1 MKRSWISLA
10 VAAIVLAVAAP
21 SAHAQ
26 GGPPQ
31 GGMRGGG
38 ARQME
43 MLLKDITLD
52 DAQKAK
58 LDSIQQKYA
67 KEMPPMTPGERPT
80 PEAMQARRELMTKQ
94 QDEIR
99 TILTADQQ
107 KVYDKNRE
115 EMRAR
120 MQRRGPGN

>member
-1 MKRSWISLA
+1 VKRSWISLA
-10 VAAIVLAVAAP
+10 AAVVVLAVAAP

-31 GGMRGGG
+31 GGGMRGGP
-38 ARQME
+38 RMME

-58 LDSIQQKYA
+58 VDSIQQKFA

-80 PEAMQARRELMTKQ
+80 PEAMQARRELMVTQ

-99 TILTADQQ
+99 AVLTPDQQ
-107 KVYDKNRE
+107 KVFDKNRE

-120 MQRRGPGN
+120 MPRRGPGN

>member
-10 VAAIVLAVAAP
+10 IAAIVLAVAAP
-21 SAHAQ
+21 TAEAQ
-26 GGPPQ
+26 GGPPP
-31 GGMRGGG
+31 GGMRGGQ
-38 ARQME
+38 RMME

-107 KVYDKNRE
+107 KVYDKNLE

-120 MQRRGPGN
+120 RQRRGPGN

>member
-10 VAAIVLAVAAP
+10 IAVVVLAVAAP
-21 SAHAQ
+21 SVEAQ

-31 GGMRGGG
+31 GGMRGGP
-38 ARQME
+38 RMME
-43 MLLKDITLD
+43 MLLKDITLG

-99 TILTADQQ
+99 AILTADQQ
-107 KVYDKNRE
+107 KVYDKNLE

-120 MQRRGPGN
+120 MQRRGPGT

>member
-10 VAAIVLAVAAP
+10 VVAVVLAIVPPAAQ
-21 SAHAQ
+21 AQ
-26 GGPPQ
+26 GGPPPG
-31 GGMRGGG
+31 GGMRGGP
-38 ARQME
+38 RMME
-43 MLLKDITLD
+43 MLLKGITLD

-58 LDSIQQKYA
+58 VDSIQQKFA

-80 PEAMQARRELMTKQ
+80 PEAMQARRELMTRQ
-94 QDEIR
+94 QNEIR
-99 TILTADQQ
+99 TVLTAEQQ
-107 KVYDKNRE
+107 KTFDKNLE